1 MATEMQAHDISVLA
15 AYSCAAVYVCSIRT
29 LLTGYQNLC
38 FIQGYDSIANG
49 ASLAVPSF
57 ELYFGHYDAALHVLY
72 LDSIWTSL
80 WSSMTG
86 VGQIIGSGIAGPMSQ
101 KIGRRYTAIAFG
113 AVTVRSYFCSTF
125 IATADDMI
133 DSWSCPSICRY
144 Q

>member
-1 MATEMQAHDISVLA
+1 MIFQCWLLILVPLFMYVPFAASWVDIHL
-15 AYSCAAVYVCSIRT
+15 C
-29 LLTGYQNLC
+29 LT
-38 FIQGYDSIANG
+38 QGYDSIANG

-86 VGQIIGSGIAGPMSQ
+86 VGQIIGSGIAGPISQ

-113 AVTVRSYFCSTF
+113 AVTVRSYFCSTS
-125 IATADDMI
+125 IDGADGMI
-133 DSWSCPSICRY
+133 DSWSCSAICCY
-144 Q
+144 K